1 MGRTREALF
10 SMLEARGME
19 WEGALVLD
27 LFAGSGSLAFECL
40 SRGAK
45 EAWLV
50 ENSREAFA
58 RIAQN
63 ARSLGVEN
71 LCRCVRMDVA
81 KFLRQSAG
89 FSFNIVFLDPP
100 YRRGE
105 ADKSLRALAAGGFL
119 APGAF
124 VAAEIEK
131 NARLVVP
138 EALVPETDRLFGQT
152 WLRIW
157 TTA

>member
-19 WEGALVLD
+19 WDGARVLD

-50 ENSREAFA
+50 ENSREATEC
-58 RIAQN
+58 IAQN
-63 ARSLGVEN
+63 ARALGVEN
-71 LCRCVRMDVA
+71 LCRCARMDVA
-81 KFLRQSAG
+81 KFLRQPCAAP
-89 FSFNIVFLDPP
+89 FNMVFLDPP
-100 YRRGE
+100 YRKGE

-131 NARLVVP
+131 NARLVAP
-138 EALVPETDRLFGQT
+138 DALVPETDRLFGQT

-157 TTA
+157 TKA